1 MNSLSRMS
9 LCSQYDGM
17 SKTVEKKKYI
27 LLIILLVGS
36 VGKGLHQ
43 CLLIGMSSSPL
54 AYLQCRAPSCYQS
67 AISSHLP
74 FIRMRPYEFGT
85 KSFRDLHAF
94 CKGKKNISLWLPP
107 HSRSVRMTPQMLARD
122 ALCFVPQCVSCTTR
136 RNGRC
141 VLTAE

>member
-1 MNSLSRMS
+1 MS

-94 CKGKKNISLWLPP
+94 LQGKKKYITLVATTQPVGPN
-107 HSRSVRMTPQMLARD
+107 D
-122 ALCFVPQCVSCTTR
+122 ATDAS
-136 RNGRC
+136 
-141 VLTAE
+141 A